1 MADVIITLTIPDA
14 NVATVKAAI
23 EYFAQQRGILENGQ
37 TFTANQAI
45 AAIKILCSER
55 IKEIVRVYHYFINEQ
70 IAQTNT
76 NTETNS
82 VNIS

>member
-14 NVATVKAAI
+14 NVTTVKAAI
-23 EYFAQQRGILENGQ
+23 EYYAQQRGALEIGQ

-45 AAIKILCSER
+45 AAIKILCSDR
-55 IKEIVRVYHYFINEQ
+55 IKEIVRVYRYFVNEQ
-70 IAQTNT
+70 IAQTTT

-82 VNIS
+82 VSIL